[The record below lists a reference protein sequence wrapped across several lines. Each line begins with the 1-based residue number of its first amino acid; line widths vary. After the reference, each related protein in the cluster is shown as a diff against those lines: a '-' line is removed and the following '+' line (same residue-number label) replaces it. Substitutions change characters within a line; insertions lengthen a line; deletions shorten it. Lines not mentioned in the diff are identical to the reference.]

1 MPTTAGNDLFQKR
14 YTSSV
19 AFLVGLLLFFLP
31 FVVIKCNNTPY
42 AENTGLGLAF
52 GTSYQVTAQKELPD
66 IVQNKKD
73 KEVAREE
80 EKGKLYILALA
91 ALLAGV
97 AGLLFSLSRTRTASS
112 VSMLMGI
119 LGALCLVVVMFQINS
134 DVKRNSGGNGPVDI
148 SNNIRVTANYTVWY
162 LIAIASFLA
171 AAFFSYKRGDLS
183 ASAGT
188 DPLPKAGRDEMA
200 KPPDGWYEKSSIKK
214 T

>member
-1 MPTTAGNDLFQKR
+1 MPTTAGRDLFQRR

-52 GTSYQVTAQKELPD
+52 GTNYKVMAQKDLPD
-66 IVQNKKD
+66 ILQNKNH
-73 KEVAREE
+73 KEVASEE
-80 EKGKLYILALA
+80 EKGKLYVFALV

-97 AGLLFSLSRTRTASS
+97 AGLLFSLSRNRTASS
-112 VSMLMGI
+112 VSMFMGI

-134 DVKRNSGGNGPVDI
+134 DVRRNSGGNGPVDI

-162 LIAIASFLA
+162 FIAIASFLA
-171 AAFFSYKRGDLS
+171 AAFFNYKRGDIDIHHEVDS
-183 ASAGT
+183 PRQA
-188 DPLPKAGRDEMA
+188 DREEIA
-200 KPPDGWYEKSSIKK
+200 KPPDGW
-214 T
+214 

>member
-1 MPTTAGNDLFQKR
+1 MPTTAGSDLFQGR

-52 GTSYQVTAQKELPD
+52 GTNYNVTAQKDLPD
-66 IVQNKKD
+66 ILQNKND
-73 KEVAREE
+73 KAVIKEE
-80 EKGKLYILALA
+80 EKGKLYVLALA

-97 AGLLFSLSRTRTASS
+97 VGLGFSLSRTRTASS

-119 LGALCLVVVMFQINS
+119 LGSLCLIVVMFQINS
-134 DVKRNSGGNGPVDI
+134 DVKRNSGGNVSSDI

-162 LIAIASFLA
+162 FIAIASFLV
-171 AAFFSYKRGDLS
+171 AAFFSYKRGGITVPPGVDPPSS
-183 ASAGT
+183 ASREE
-188 DPLPKAGRDEMA
+188 LVNS
-200 KPPDGWYEKSSIKK
+200 PDGW
-214 T
+214 

>member
-1 MPTTAGNDLFQKR
+1 MPTTAGSDLFQRR

-52 GTSYQVTAQKELPD
+52 GTNYKVTAQKDLPD
-66 IVQNKKD
+66 ILQNKKD
-73 KEVAREE
+73 KEVASEE
-80 EKGKLYILALA
+80 EKGRLYVLALV
-91 ALLAGV
+91 ALLSGV
-97 AGLLFSLSRTRTASS
+97 AGLFFSLSRTRTASS

-162 LIAIASFLA
+162 FIAIASFLA
-171 AAFFSYKRGDLS
+171 AAFFSYKRGDVTVPPGVDPPR
-183 ASAGT
+183 SAGREE
-188 DPLPKAGRDEMA
+188 LA
-200 KPPDGWYEKSSIKK
+200 KPPDGW
-214 T
+214 